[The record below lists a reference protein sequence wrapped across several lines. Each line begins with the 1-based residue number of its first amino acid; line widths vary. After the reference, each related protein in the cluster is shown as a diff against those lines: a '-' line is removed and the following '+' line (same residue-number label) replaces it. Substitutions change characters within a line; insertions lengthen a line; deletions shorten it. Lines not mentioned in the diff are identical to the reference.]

1 MRQMRRYGRE
11 LIYAPQISPDEVTF
25 IPKVRQHV
33 EQPIQTG
40 IALST
45 VMAVHGVL
53 GVPDHGIQ
61 KCELAVRQHMTLSG
75 RLIEL
80 GNKTAF
86 EIQRSFIFVWNW

>member
-1 MRQMRRYGRE
+1 
-11 LIYAPQISPDEVTF
+11 VF
-25 IPKVRQHV
+25 
-33 EQPIQTG
+33 
-40 IALST
+40 
-45 VMAVHGVL
+45 L

-86 EIQRSFIFVWNW
+86 EMQRSFIFVRKSVGMWETW